1 MDREVI
7 CKLVIVESYNKNFN
21 RRRLTK
27 EAGKPERVFIT
38 AESASSLC
46 DREVLDLF
54 DQESSSRI
62 GAKTLISC
70 NVGKMRE

>member
-38 AESASSLC
+38 AESALDENERRPAHYVMGKSLTC
-46 DREVLDLF
+46 LTRRVPVEL
-54 DQESSSRI
+54 
-62 GAKTLISC
+62 APKP
-70 NVGKMRE
+70 